1 MKHITYLLLAFA
13 SLLMTACDA
22 HQDFPDTTIK
32 PCHILCTDGKVVPYS
47 QYEAENKQAIAV
59 VFNTHKG
66 ENMEGTGYAVYLW
79 DIEPVAFSDSLGCA
93 KVLLLT
99 SWHMMAT
106 SIPTKC
112 MKGRKSDHHWP
123 IVYLL
128 FGRMVRVPTF
138 LRSLRCVCSMLP
150 RILSTPIS
158 RNAAATPSLIIPMNV
173 GIGHLQKC
181 KTKIW

>member
-93 KVLLLT
+93 QGT
-99 SWHMMAT
+99 SADLMAHDGNLNT
-106 SIPTKC
+106 YK
-112 MKGRKSDHHWP
+112 MYEGKE
-123 IVYLL
+123 
-128 FGRMVRVPTF
+128 
-138 LRSLRCVCSMLP
+138 
-150 RILSTPIS
+150 
-158 RNAAATPSLIIPMNV
+158 V
-173 GIGHLQKC
+173 GSP
-181 KTKIW
+181 

>member
-22 HQDFPDTTIK
+22 HQDFPDTPIK

-47 QYEAENKQAIAV
+47 PTVWV
-59 VFNTHKG
+59 V
-66 ENMEGTGYAVYLW
+66 
-79 DIEPVAFSDSLGCA
+79 P

>member
-66 ENMEGTGYAVYLW
+66 ENMDCLLYT
-79 DIEPVAFSDSLGCA
+79 SD
-93 KVLLLT
+93 
-99 SWHMMAT
+99 
-106 SIPTKC
+106 
-112 MKGRKSDHHWP
+112 
-123 IVYLL
+123 
-128 FGRMVRVPTF
+128 
-138 LRSLRCVCSMLP
+138 
-150 RILSTPIS
+150 
-158 RNAAATPSLIIPMNV
+158 AADE
-173 GIGHLQKC
+173 
-181 KTKIW
+181 

>member
-79 DIEPVAFSDSLGCA
+79 LFPTVWVVP